1 MVMTPIQ
8 YANWWRMTEACSG
21 LEGNLDAITW
31 YSVMSSE
38 FTIDGESY
46 DGYWFGADDRILLSY
61 PSVSDGRVVR
71 HEMLHAL
78 LRSGAHPVEYFVTRC
93 GALAPCGTA
102 CSVSESSRG
111 VPASAREIPSKS
123 LSVSI
128 SLSPTGAPA
137 LSIDS
142 GWVTMMITATNTSDE
157 PGWVPIRSNTGFGYV
172 FGEQVGT
179 FDWVTEPRWAFRA
192 GESRSLAF
200 DVQLN
205 QAGLRDTLWAF
216 FGNLHAP
223 PRAITV
229 GP

>member
-1 MVMTPIQ
+1 MVIRPIQ
-8 YANWWRMTEACSG
+8 YGTWWRMTEACSG
-21 LEGNLDAITW
+21 REGNLDAITW
-31 YSVMSSE
+31 YWVMSSE
-38 FTIDGESY
+38 FTIAGESY
-46 DGYWFGADDRILLSY
+46 DGYWFGADDRILLSF

-78 LRSGAHPVEYFVTRC
+78 LQSGAHPVEYFVTRC

-102 CSVSESSRG
+102 CGLIESSRG
-111 VPASAREIPSKS
+111 VPASAQEIPSES
-123 LSVSI
+123 LRVSV
-128 SLSPTGAPA
+128 SLSPSGAPA

-142 GWVTMMITATNTSDE
+142 GWVTMMITATNPRDE
-157 PGWVPIRSNTGFGYV
+157 AVWVPIRSNTAFGY
-172 FGEQVGT
+172 FFAKQPGT
-179 FDWVTEPRWAFRA
+179 FDWVAEPRWAFRA
-192 GESRSLAF
+192 RESRSIAF

-216 FGNLHAP
+216 FGSAHAP

>member
-1 MVMTPIQ
+1 MAIRPIQ
-8 YANWWRMTEACSG
+8 YATWWRMTEACSG

-31 YSVMSSE
+31 YWVMSSE
-38 FTIDGESY
+38 FSIAGEAY
-46 DGYWFGADDRILLSY
+46 DGYWFAADDRIVLSW

-93 GALAPCGTA
+93 GPLAPCGTA
-102 CSVSESSRG
+102 CSLPESSRG
-111 VPASAREIPSKS
+111 VSASAREMPSDS
-123 LSVSI
+123 LSVSL

-142 GWVTMMITATNTSDE
+142 GWVTMMITATNTRGE
-157 PGWVPIRSNTGFGYV
+157 PVWVPIPSNMGLGYV
-172 FGEQVGT
+172 FAGQGGT
-179 FDWVTEPRWAFRA
+179 FDWLTEPRWAFRA

-216 FGNLHAP
+216 FGKAHSAP
-223 PRAITV
+223 RVIKV